1 MFSIEKEAILK
12 EWEDNKNKA
21 CERGTAIHSI
31 QEHKSYEDPHCFVK
45 LFNLGG
51 TFKCKEKYYELDYEK
66 GVYPEYL
73 ISAKTQDGILR
84 IAGQIDLMIKDGND
98 IIITDFKGLP
108 LDTLIPTIDGFS
120 TMGDLKVGD
129 KVFDKEGNACNV
141 INKSEVHNKKCV
153 KITFD
158 NNDSIVSDFDHR
170 WLVHFLNNGKLKE
183 RVMTSEELL
192 NYMQDLKRSSFTI
205 PKILNPKPL
214 NLPEKELP
222 IDPYLLGVW
231 LGDGSSACGMLTQH
245 VESKVWAELENRGC
259 KIGENCVRDP
269 KRENVRMSTIFGLR
283 TKLRKLNLLN
293 NKHIPTI
300 YLRSSIKQRIEL
312 LRGFMDTDGTF
323 HKKRKRYVMATGQ
336 EWQRDAMVELL
347 GSLGIK
353 PTVFHV
359 QRSCEGKKFNA
370 WDVCFSTSEFN
381 PFLTR
386 NQDIDLEQ
394 LKTKGKTFR
403 NIDKVEYVDSVPT
416 QCIEV
421 DSPSHTYLFGKEC
434 IVTHNT
440 NKKLSDKSHF
450 DPKTKSYAMMKYPLN
465 HLMDCNLNHYA
476 LQLSLYAWLLQK
488 QRPEFNIKKLM
499 IIHFDHDGGEHHIEV
514 PYLNKEVE
522 AMLKHYKKELKL
534 QEWKNKRK
542 PINYE

>member
-1 MFSIEKEAILK
+1 MQIDKENNQVIYNDASHVYLDKEDGVQYISVTTLIGKYHQHFDSDYWSSYKALERLVVPSKFKPLKSTLFNSVIDEKFIQDLGVDFAMFSIEKEAILK

-98 IIITDFKGLP
+98 IIITDFK
-108 LDTLIPTIDGFS
+108 
-120 TMGDLKVGD
+120 
-129 KVFDKEGNACNV
+129 
-141 INKSEVHNKKCV
+141 
-153 KITFD
+153 
-158 NNDSIVSDFDHR
+158 
-170 WLVHFLNNGKLKE
+170 
-183 RVMTSEELL
+183 
-192 NYMQDLKRSSFTI
+192 
-205 PKILNPKPL
+205 
-214 NLPEKELP
+214 
-222 IDPYLLGVW
+222 
-231 LGDGSSACGMLTQH
+231 
-245 VESKVWAELENRGC
+245 
-259 KIGENCVRDP
+259 
-269 KRENVRMSTIFGLR
+269 
-283 TKLRKLNLLN
+283 
-293 NKHIPTI
+293 
-300 YLRSSIKQRIEL
+300 
-312 LRGFMDTDGTF
+312 
-323 HKKRKRYVMATGQ
+323 
-336 EWQRDAMVELL
+336 
-347 GSLGIK
+347 
-353 PTVFHV
+353 
-359 QRSCEGKKFNA
+359 
-370 WDVCFSTSEFN
+370 
-381 PFLTR
+381 
-386 NQDIDLEQ
+386 
-394 LKTKGKTFR
+394 
-403 NIDKVEYVDSVPT
+403 
-416 QCIEV
+416 
-421 DSPSHTYLFGKEC
+421 
-434 IVTHNT
+434 T